1 MRQDLLTAVTEA
13 LAPYDFKTRG
23 EWLREGK
30 CPSCSRKTVWTHK
43 DGPWLLRCA
52 RMDKC
57 RWEGHVKELFP
68 DLFENWSERYQA
80 TEADP
85 TAAADAYLHHA
96 RGLSL
101 TGLRGAYTQETFSLR
116 DVGTTATVRFALPGG
131 SYWERLIDKPHRFGD
146 MKALFAKGKSY
157 AGEAWSHPSDTML
170 DLANADEV
178 WITEGIFDALSLREH
193 DMFAAAAMS
202 SGNYPEKFLSQLAK
216 AASEL
221 GQKRPTIV
229 FALDSDR
236 AGRAGTM
243 KFVEKARAANW
254 TVTAAQIP
262 QPDRGKTDWNDLHL
276 RERLTDEDFELYL
289 YLGALLLAKSP
300 NEKATLMWE
309 RKRQSSFPFDFQDRT
324 FWASVD
330 PAKLAQEL
338 ELAAKNSEG
347 KEADEKKAL
356 DRTLKVTQIANCH
369 PRPLYF
375 QQDPLTDEAW
385 YFFRIDLPHLDR
397 PAKNTFT
404 PPQIAKSGTFNER
417 LLGIS
422 PMAMFTGNSTQL
434 ARILDAQRDRM
445 RTVEAVGFVGYSR
458 EHSAYVFNEIAV
470 KDGKV
475 VRLNDDDYFE
485 IGGLSVKSVDR
496 SVGLD
501 ITPYTGKGDE
511 WWWLD
516 ELWNAFGAKGFV
528 ALTFW
533 FGSLFAEQLRAQ
545 HKSFP
550 FLELV
555 GEPNLGKSTIIEFFW
570 KLVGRANYEGF
581 DPSKSTASARARNF
595 AQVGNLPI
603 VLMEGDRDEDSARSA
618 RQFDFN
624 ELKSLYN
631 GRSVRSRGVRTS
643 GNETYEPPFRGA
655 IVIEQNQQ
663 VIVTGDAIPTRL
675 IHLEFDGKGY
685 SPATKKA
692 ADRLEAAG
700 LDQVSGFIIEAVRR
714 ETQVMAKVADRFADY
729 EQALVDNP
737 LVTHRRIAKCHA
749 QLLALSDALAEI
761 APIGDRRLSAV
772 HAMLVQMAEERK
784 LAIASDHPTVES
796 FWEAYDWISTIKEPD
811 GLTGNSILNH
821 SRDPDQIAVN
831 LNHFV
836 AMCANAKIPIPDPTE
851 LKRHLKSSKVRRF
864 IDVKDVKS
872 AIEAKTVH
880 CWVFARE
887 GAGGPAKGGR

>member
-13 LAPYDFKTRG
+13 LRPYDFKIRG

-30 CPSCSRKTVWTHK
+30 CPSCARKTVWTHK

-68 DLFENWSERYQA
+68 DLFENWSERFQA

-116 DVGTTATVRFALPGG
+116 DVGTTATVRFPLPGG
-131 SYWERLIDKPHRFGD
+131 SHWERLIDKPHRFGD

-157 AGEAWSHPSDTML
+157 AGEAWSHPDDTML
-170 DLANADEV
+170 DFANADEV

-193 DMFAAAAMS
+193 RIFAAAAMS
-202 SGNYPEKFLSQLAK
+202 SGNYPEKFLSQLAR
-216 AASEL
+216 ACSEA
-221 GQKRPTIV
+221 GRERPTIV
-229 FALDSDR
+229 IALDSDR
-236 AGRAGTM
+236 AGRAGTL
-243 KFVEKARAANW
+243 KFVERAREAKWDAD
-254 TVTAAQIP
+254 AAQIP
-262 QPDRGKTDWNDLHL
+262 QPDRGKVDWNDLHL
-276 RERLTDEDFELYL
+276 RQRLRDEDIQQYR
-289 YLGALLLAKSP
+289 YLGALLLARTSR
-300 NEKATLMWE
+300 EKATLMY
-309 RKRQSSFPFDFQDRT
+309 RRRNQSSFPFDFQDRT
-324 FWASVD
+324 YWASVE
-330 PAKLAQEL
+330 PAKLAQETEQL
-338 ELAAKNSEG
+338 KKEHDEDEAAELA
-347 KEADEKKAL
+347 L
-356 DRTLKVTQIANCH
+356 QRTLKVTEIANCH

-404 PPQIAKSGTFNER
+404 PAQIAKSGTFNER

-458 EHSAYVFNEIAV
+458 EHAAYVFNEIAV

-533 FGSLFAEQLRAQ
+533 FGSLFAEQLRSA

-663 VIVTGDAIPTRL
+663 VVVTGDAIPTRL

-685 SPATKKA
+685 NATTKKA
-692 ADRLEAAG
+692 ADRLEAAAI
-700 LDQVSGFIIEAVRR
+700 DQVSGFIIEAVKR
-714 ETQVMAKVADRFADY
+714 EAQVLAKVADRFPDY
-729 EQALVDNP
+729 ERALVENER
-737 LVTHRRIAKCHA
+737 VVHRRIAKCHA
-749 QLLALSDALAEI
+749 QLLALSDALAEF
-761 APIGDRRLSAV
+761 APIGDKRLSEI
-772 HAMLVQMAEERK
+772 HRELVVMAEERK
-784 LAIASDHPTVES
+784 LAIASDHPIVEQ
-796 FWEAYDWISTIKEPD
+796 FWEAYDWLATTKDRD
-811 GLTGNSILNH
+811 GFTDKCWLDH

-836 AMCANAKIPIPDPTE
+836 AACANAKIPIPDPTE
-851 LKRHLKSSKVRRF
+851 LKRHLKSSKTRRF
-864 IDVKDVKS
+864 IDVKAVKS
-872 AIEAKTVH
+872 RVEEKTVH

-887 GAGGPAKGGR
+887 GAAASKGAR